1 MSLKNPSLRVTLYEG
16 PGTEK
21 LTADERYQTMETLLS
36 KGYAVSRPSKNGS
49 LTPEDGS
56 PLLALGRFEDSTLE
70 SLELNS
76 EKATARKLGSLDW
89 SDESKESTMQS
100 LLSSVDSVRDKLQA
114 AQHGAWKPWFP
125 VIDYDRC
132 TNCMQCLSFC
142 LFGVYGVSD
151 EQQIQVQNQDKCKT
165 NCPACSRVCP
175 EVAIMF
181 PKYKAG
187 PINGDAVSQNDVE
200 REKMKIDIS
209 ALLGGDIYSMLR
221 ERSDRAKTRFAAER
235 DSDKALSERQ
245 KCLVKLKKQFDIDI
259 PEEALME
266 LPSAEQIQKKAA
278 EMAKLRQN

>member
-16 PGTEK
+16 PGSEK
-21 LTADERYQTMETLLS
+21 LTSDERYQTMETLLS
-36 KGYAVSRPSKNGS
+36 KGYAVSRPSTNGS

-70 SLELNS
+70 SLELPA
-76 EKATARKLGSLDW
+76 EKAAVRKLETMDW
-89 SDESKESTMQS
+89 SDESKETTMQS
-100 LLSSVDSVRDKLQA
+100 LLDSVNSVRDELQA

-142 LFGVYGVSD
+142 LFGVYGVSE

-187 PINGDAVSQNDVE
+187 PINGDVVSQDDVE